1 MISLLVIALA
11 AAPAPKKEP
20 PPLVEVAPKV
30 EGVVVDLRYATE
42 DNFFKQR
49 LYPADARCLAL
60 ELTADRLAKAAA
72 ALKEKGYRLKLW
84 DCYRPYSVQLKMWEV
99 FPHHGYVADPK
110 IGSNH
115 NRASAVDLT
124 LITLDEKPVEMPTG
138 FDSFKREAHQGY
150 DKVSDAAKEH
160 REILR
165 SAMEAAGFITTPMEW
180 WHYDLPEA
188 PRFPV
193 RDEPV
198 NQGH

>member
-1 MISLLVIALA
+1 VISLLFIALA
-11 AAPAPKKEP
+11 AAPKEP
-20 PPLVEVAPKV
+20 PRLIEVAPKV
-30 EGVVVDLRYATE
+30 EGVVIDLRYATE
-42 DNFFKQR
+42 DNFFKQK
-49 LYPADARCLAL
+49 LYPADARCMLL
-60 ELTADRLAKAAA
+60 ETAVDRLAKAAA
-72 ALKEKGYRLKLW
+72 ALKEKGYRLKVW

-138 FDSFKREAHQGY
+138 FDSFQRAAHQGD

-160 REILR
+160 RETLR
-165 SAMEAAGFITTPMEW
+165 EAMEAAGFITTPMEW
-180 WHYDLPEA
+180 WHFDLPEA

-198 NQGH
+198 GQGH

>member
-1 MISLLVIALA
+1 MISLLLIALTT
-11 AAPAPKKEP
+11 APKEP
-20 PPLVEVAPKV
+20 PKLVEVAPKV
-30 EGVVVDLRYATE
+30 EGVVVDLRYATK
-42 DNFFKQR
+42 DNFFKEQ
-49 LYPADARCLAL
+49 LYPADARCLLL
-60 ELTADRLAKAAA
+60 ETAVERLAKAAQ
-72 ALKEKGYRLKLW
+72 ALKQKGYRLKLW

-138 FDSFKREAHQGY
+138 FDSFQRAAHQGY

-160 REILR
+160 RELLR
-165 SAMEAAGFITTPMEW
+165 EAMEAAGFITTPMEW
-180 WHYDLPEA
+180 WHFDLPEA

-198 NQGH
+198 DQGH

>member
-1 MISLLVIALA
+1 VISLLFIALA
-11 AAPAPKKEP
+11 AAPKEP
-20 PPLVEVAPKV
+20 PRLVEVAPKV
-30 EGVVVDLRYATE
+30 EGVVIDLRYATE
-42 DNFFKQR
+42 DNFFKQQ
-49 LYPADARCLAL
+49 LYPADARCMLLDVAV
-60 ELTADRLAKAAA
+60 DRLAKAAA
-72 ALKEKGYRLKLW
+72 ALKEKGYRLKVW

-138 FDSFKREAHQGY
+138 FDSFQRAAHQGY

-160 REILR
+160 RETLR
-165 SAMEAAGFITTPMEW
+165 EAMEAAGFITTPMEW

-193 RDEPV
+193 RDEPLG
-198 NQGH
+198 QLH